1 MVRVVATARD
11 ITLFIRM
18 KQWRKVA
25 AREPP
30 LTARSVVASTLLGTH
45 PPELPVR
52 ALVRSAALFGI
63 SEGTTRVAISRML
76 AAGELEATDGRYRL
90 TGHLLERQ
98 ARQERSRSPQLRPWN
113 GQWCTAVVTAGGRT
127 PGERAAL
134 RSAMAATRMAELR
147 EGVWLRPDNLDV
159 PRHPHCEWFASRPE
173 GDPGALAG
181 RLWDLDAWASRAEEL
196 RRAMAGGEAALR
208 AGEPDA
214 LAPGFVLSAAVLR
227 HFQADPLLPQELLPP
242 GWPGEALRRE
252 YAVYDAAFRE
262 VWRQWVR
269 APA

>member
-1 MVRVVATARD
+1 
-11 ITLFIRM
+11 M
-18 KQWRKVA
+18 KQWRKVVA
-25 AREPP
+25 GEPP

-76 AAGELEATDGRYRL
+76 AAGELEAVDGRYRL
-90 TGHLLERQ
+90 AGHLLDRQ
-98 ARQERSRSPQLRPWN
+98 ARQERSRSPELRPWR
-113 GQWCTAVVTAGGRT
+113 GDWCIAAVTAEGRT

-134 RSAMAATRMAELR
+134 RSAMAAARMAELR

-159 PRHPHCEWFASRPE
+159 PRHPHCAWFVGRPE
-173 GDPGALAG
+173 GDPGDLAR
-181 RLWDLDAWASRAEEL
+181 RLWDVARWAARAAEL
-196 RRAMAGGEAALR
+196 RRAMAGASAELR
-208 AGEPDA
+208 AGNPDA

-227 HFQADPLLPQELLPP
+227 HFQADPLLPHELLPP

-252 YAVYDAAFRE
+252 YEAYDEAFRE
-262 VWRQWVR
+262 VWRRWVR
-269 APA
+269 APG